1 MGGHDM
7 RERGGYVTLAVAT
20 ANGFA
25 QPYRAKVVV
34 HRDKP
39 ELSALDLDAAALR
52 ESLVYRLRGLPEKP
66 ER

>member
-1 MGGHDM
+1 M

-20 ANGFA
+20 GNGFA
-25 QPYRAKVVV
+25 QPCRAKVVV
-34 HRDKP
+34 HQDKP
-39 ELSALDLDAAALR
+39 ELAALDLDAAALR

>member
-1 MGGHDM
+1 
-7 RERGGYVTLAVAT
+7 LAVAT

-34 HRDKP
+34 HRDKH
-39 ELSALDLDAAALR
+39 ELSAPDLDAATLR
-52 ESLVYRLRGLPEKP
+52 ESPVYRLRGLPEKP